1 MTLRSRTR
9 KRRAEINIVPLV
21 DVLMVL
27 IFFFLMT
34 MQFRE
39 PKVLNLELPSIE
51 TAGSSESRG
60 DLRLIVDENG
70 DLFLNEQSISAD
82 GLQKALSVAG
92 EANPDRKV
100 LLAVH
105 EDTPVKTLTQVM
117 DWSRKAGLSAIRIQ
131 SREAADGAAVDGD
144 R

>member
-9 KRRAEINIVPLV
+9 KRRAEVNIVPLV

-34 MQFRE
+34 MQFQE
-39 PKVLNLELPSIE
+39 PKVMNIELPSIE
-51 TAGSSESRG
+51 TAGTSDSRG

-70 DLFLNEQSISAD
+70 DLFLNEQPIDSQA
-82 GLQKALSVAG
+82 LQTALNLAG

-105 EDTPVKTLTQVM
+105 EETPVKILTKVM

-131 SREAADGAAVDGD
+131 SREAPGSEPAGGVQ
-144 R
+144 

>member
-1 MTLRSRTR
+1 MSLRSRTR

-51 TAGSSESRG
+51 TAGTSDSRG
-60 DLRLIVDENG
+60 DLRLLVDDQGNF
-70 DLFLNEQSISAD
+70 FLNEQASRAE
-82 GLQKALSVAG
+82 GLKQALELAG

-100 LLAVH
+100 LLAIH
-105 EDTPVKTLTQVM
+105 EDSPVKTLTQVM
-117 DWSRKAGLSAIRIQ
+117 DWSRQANLNAIRIQ
-131 SREAADGAAVDGD
+131 SREAPSGE
-144 R
+144 

>member
-1 MTLRSRTR
+1 MSLRSRTR

-39 PKVLNLELPSIE
+39 PKVLNMELPSIE

-60 DLRLIVDENG
+60 DLRLIIDDRG
-70 DLFLNEQSISAD
+70 DYFLNEQPVD
-82 GLQKALSVAG
+82 GAALQKALELAG

-105 EDTPVKTLTQVM
+105 QETPVRILTQVM
-117 DWSRKAGLSAIRIQ
+117 DWSRQANLNAIRIQ
-131 SREAADGAAVDGD
+131 SREAETTDSSE
-144 R
+144 

>member
-105 EDTPVKTLTQVM
+105 EETPVKTLTQVM